1 MNIKTLASSLL
12 LLTLLAGCGKPT
24 PPSASKSAPPVISIQ
39 DAARTGNLEAIQQHI
54 KATSNLNEKAPDSG
68 GSPLH
73 TAAVFG
79 HLEAV
84 QALVQAG
91 ADVNARNNDG
101 ATPLLVAAFF
111 CRTEIVQHLLAH
123 GADKQAK
130 DKAGKTALDS
140 VSVPFDQ
147 VKGLY
152 DFLQAVLA
160 PAGLKLDYEQLK
172 ATRPKI
178 ANLLR

>member
-12 LLTLLAGCGKPT
+12 LLTLMAGCGKPT
-24 PPSASKSAPPVISIQ
+24 SPSASKSAPPAISIQ
-39 DAARTGNLEAIQQHI
+39 EAARTGNLEAIQQHI
-54 KATSNLNEKAPDSG
+54 QATSDLNEKAPDSG

-130 DKAGKTALDS
+130 DNAGKTALDS
-140 VSVPFDQ
+140 VSAPFDQ
-147 VKGLY
+147 VKGIY
-152 DFLQAVLA
+152 DFLQAVLS
-160 PAGLKLDYEQLK
+160 PLGLKLDYEQLK
-172 ATRPKI
+172 ATRPKM

>member
-1 MNIKTLASSLL
+1 MRIKTLATNLL
-12 LLTLLAGCGKPT
+12 LLATLAGCGKPT
-24 PPSASKSAPPVISIQ
+24 PPSASKSSPPAISIQ
-39 DAARTGNLEAIQQHI
+39 DAARNGNLEAIRQHI
-54 KATSNLNEKAPDSG
+54 KATSNLSEKAPESG

-79 HLEAV
+79 QLEV
-84 QALVQAG
+84 VRALVEAG

-101 ATPLLVAAFF
+101 DTPLLVAAFF

-123 GADKQAK
+123 GADKSAK
-130 DKAGKTALDS
+130 NNAGKTALDS
-140 VSVPFDQ
+140 VSIPFDQ
-147 VKGLY
+147 VKGVY

-160 PAGLKLDYEQLK
+160 PVGLKLDYEHLK

>member
-12 LLTLLAGCGKPT
+12 LLTLMAGCGKPT

-130 DKAGKTALDS
+130 DNAGKTALDS
-140 VSVPFDQ
+140 VTVPFDQ

>member
-12 LLTLLAGCGKPT
+12 LLTLMAGCGKPT

-130 DKAGKTALDS
+130 DKAGTTALNS

>member
-1 MNIKTLASSLL
+1 M
-12 LLTLLAGCGKPT
+12 
-24 PPSASKSAPPVISIQ
+24 
-39 DAARTGNLEAIQQHI
+39 
-54 KATSNLNEKAPDSG
+54 
-68 GSPLH
+68 H

-101 ATPLLVAAFF
+101 ASPLLVAAFF

-123 GADKQAK
+123 GADKLAK
-130 DKAGKTALDS
+130 DNAGKTALNS

-147 VKGLY
+147 VKGVY
-152 DFLQAVLA
+152 DFLQAVLS
-160 PAGLKLDYEQLK
+160 PLGLKLDYEQLK

>member
-12 LLTLLAGCGKPT
+12 LLTLMAGCGKPT

-130 DKAGKTALDS
+130 DKAGTTALDS

>member
-12 LLTLLAGCGKPT
+12 LLTLMAGCGKPT
-24 PPSASKSAPPVISIQ
+24 SPSASKSAPPAISIQ
-39 DAARTGNLEAIQQHI
+39 EAARTGNLEAIQQHI
-54 KATSNLNEKAPDSG
+54 QATSDLNEKAPDSG

-84 QALVQAG
+84 RALVQAG
-91 ADVNARNNDG
+91 ANVNARNNDG
-101 ATPLLVAAFF
+101 ASPLLVAAFF

-123 GADKQAK
+123 GADKLAK
-130 DKAGKTALDS
+130 DNAGKTALDS
-140 VSVPFDQ
+140 VSAPFDQ

-152 DFLQAVLA
+152 DFLQAVLS
-160 PAGLKLDYEQLK
+160 PLGLKLDYEQLK
-172 ATRPKI
+172 ANRPKI

>member
-12 LLTLLAGCGKPT
+12 LLTLMAGCGKPT
-24 PPSASKSAPPVISIQ
+24 SPSASKSAPPAISIQ
-39 DAARTGNLEAIQQHI
+39 EAARTGNLEAIQQHI
-54 KATSNLNEKAPDSG
+54 KATSDLNEKAPDSG

-84 QALVQAG
+84 RVLVQAG
-91 ADVNARNNDG
+91 ANVNARNNDG
-101 ATPLLVAAFF
+101 ASPLLVAAFF

-123 GADKQAK
+123 GADKLAK
-130 DKAGKTALDS
+130 DNAGKTALDS

-152 DFLQAVLA
+152 DFLQAVLS
-160 PAGLKLDYEQLK
+160 PLGLKLDYEQLK

>member
-12 LLTLLAGCGKPT
+12 LLTLMAGCGKPT

-140 VSVPFDQ
+140 VTVPFDQ

>member
-12 LLTLLAGCGKPT
+12 LLTLMAGCGKPT

>member
-12 LLTLLAGCGKPT
+12 LLTLMAGCGKPT

-84 QALVQAG
+84 RALVQAG
-91 ADVNARNNDG
+91 ANVNARNNDG
-101 ATPLLVAAFF
+101 ASPLLVAAFF

-130 DKAGKTALDS
+130 DNAGKTALDS

-147 VKGLY
+147 VKGVY

-160 PAGLKLDYEQLK
+160 PTGLKLDYEQLK

>member
-1 MNIKTLASSLL
+1 MKIKTLASSLL

-24 PPSASKSAPPVISIQ
+24 PPSASKSALPAISIQ
-39 DAARTGNLEAIQQHI
+39 EAARTGNLEAIQQHI

-130 DKAGKTALDS
+130 DKAGTTALNS

>member
-12 LLTLLAGCGKPT
+12 LLTLMAGCGKPT

-130 DKAGKTALDS
+130 DNAGKTALDS

-172 ATRPKI
+172 APRPKI

>member
-12 LLTLLAGCGKPT
+12 LLTLMAGCGKPT
-24 PPSASKSAPPVISIQ
+24 PPSASKSAPPAISIQ
-39 DAARTGNLEAIQQHI
+39 EAARTGNLEAIQQHI

-111 CRTEIVQHLLAH
+111 CR
-123 GADKQAK
+123 
-130 DKAGKTALDS
+130 
-140 VSVPFDQ
+140 P
-147 VKGLY
+147 
-152 DFLQAVLA
+152 
-160 PAGLKLDYEQLK
+160 
-172 ATRPKI
+172 
-178 ANLLR
+178 